1 MMIDTQINYNVIKDA
16 GSLTIT
22 IEGVSMETIKSI
34 IDSVREA
41 TMTSTDNNMRREV
54 IRQAEWS
61 GIGGSRKISYI
72 KAYRQMA
79 GVDLRGAKDWV
90 EANFTVEELQ

>member
-1 MMIDTQINYNVIKDA
+1 
-16 GSLTIT
+16 
-22 IEGVSMETIKSI
+22 METIKSI
-34 IDSVREA
+34 IDSVREV
-41 TMTSTDNNMRREV
+41 TMTDADNMRQEV

-90 EANFTVEELQ
+90 EANFTEEELE